1 MKSITFSQALV
12 AVGLVGLTLPLT
24 LGQAGINL
32 IVSAYS
38 YEGSPSPVALL
49 VALAATLAVAM
60 GLLATGLARMRAG
73 DEAEDTLSYQE
84 LLLTVGLLGLVIA
97 GSLSPTALAFSMVT
111 GWDEASW
118 WTSADAG
125 PLALQFAA
133 FAIPLLVIGS
143 NWKGARRGPS
153 VQSEALVKPFTCL
166 AVLTLVT
173 AGSLAPGVAVDPLLS
188 YVFSSGGYGLE
199 LGMHPELVSLAL
211 VALAIPIA
219 VLLLLRLK
227 EDALRSALAG
237 PLLITAALLA
247 TSGTFLGVL
256 LLLLFGIPLA
266 ALLWPHFT
274 GRWPV
279 NPPGRLNS
287 GQLLAWVA
295 LICLAVTTSQA
306 LGFAYTF
313 TYSGP
318 YREPFPGPAA
328 ALALACAISLAII
341 AVAVAKLRSEQE
353 NETA

>member
-1 MKSITFSQALV
+1 MKAITFSQALV

-49 VALAATLAVAM
+49 VALAVTLAVAM

-73 DEAEDTLSYQE
+73 DESEDTLSYQE
-84 LLLTVGLLGLVIA
+84 LLLTIGLLGLLITGA
-97 GSLSPTALAFSMVT
+97 LSPMALAFSIVT

-133 FAIPLLVIGS
+133 FAIPLLLIGS

-153 VQSEALVKPFTCL
+153 VQSEALVRPFTCL

-199 LGMHPELVSLAL
+199 LGMHPELFSLAL

-219 VLLLLRLK
+219 VLLLLRFK
-227 EDALRSALAG
+227 EDALRSGLAG

-328 ALALACAISLAII
+328 ALALACAISLAIL

>member
-84 LLLTVGLLGLVIA
+84 LLLTIGLLGLLITGA
-97 GSLSPTALAFSMVT
+97 LSPMALAFSIVT

-153 VQSEALVKPFTCL
+153 VQSEALVRPFTCL

-328 ALALACAISLAII
+328 ALALACAISLAIL

>member
-73 DEAEDTLSYQE
+73 DESEDTLSYQE
-84 LLLTVGLLGLVIA
+84 LLLTIGLLGLLITGA
-97 GSLSPTALAFSMVT
+97 LSPTSLAFSIVT

-133 FAIPLLVIGS
+133 FAIPLLLIGS

-153 VQSEALVKPFTCL
+153 VQSEALVRPFTCL

-227 EDALRSALAG
+227 EDALRSGLAG

-318 YREPFPGPAA
+318 YREPFPGPAT
-328 ALALACAISLAII
+328 ALALACAISLAIL